1 MALHFERSEYNR
13 RMQLLKAAIAEE
25 NLDAMLLFSQE
36 SMYWLTGYDT
46 FGYCFFQCLVVTKE
60 GELALLTRAP
70 DLRQARHTS
79 IIDNITIW
87 KDQGNADPSH
97 DLHELLNNIGL
108 RSASIG
114 VEYDTQGLT
123 GRAARAI
130 DQSLAGFADLKDY
143 SAIIPTLRSVKSDAE
158 LEYVRIA
165 GELADDALDAA
176 IDLTK
181 AGAYEGDILAA
192 MHTAIF
198 SKGGDYAGNEFIIGS
213 AEDALLCRYKSGRRH
228 LSTNDQLTL
237 EWAGSRARYHAAMM
251 RTIVIGQPTKRH
263 VELYEAS
270 RDALLAVRD
279 AMIVGNPIS
288 DMFDAHAKVMDDAG
302 LAEHRLNACG
312 YSLGAAFTPCWMD
325 SPMIYAGNNT
335 IISANMVLFTHMI
348 IADSDTQTAMTL
360 GQSYITKPSGPE
372 NLSRHEID
380 LINC

>member
-1 MALHFERSEYNR
+1 MALHFEVAEFAN
-13 RMQLLKAAIAEE
+13 RMQLLTSAMKA
-25 NLDAMLLFSQE
+25 NGHKAMLLFSPE

-46 FGYCFFQCLVVTKE
+46 FGFCFFQCLIVTDE

-79 IIDNITIW
+79 IIENIVIW
-87 KDQGNADPSH
+87 KDQGNADPSN
-97 DLHELLNNIGL
+97 DLLQLAQRMNLAGL
-108 RSASIG
+108 RLG

-123 GRAARAI
+123 GKAARQI
-130 DQSLAGFADLKDY
+130 DQAFADIARLEDA
-143 SAIIPTLRSVKSDAE
+143 SVTIPALRSVKSEAE

-176 IDLTK
+176 ISSTR
-181 AGAYEGDILAA
+181 AGAFEGDILAA

-198 SKGGDYAGNEFIIGS
+198 SKGGDYPGNEFIIGS
-213 AEDALLCRYKSGRRH
+213 REDALLCRYKSGRRH

-251 RTIVIGQPTKRH
+251 RTLVIGQPKNRH
-263 VELYEAS
+263 HELYEAA
-270 RDALLAVRD
+270 RDALIAVRD
-279 AMIVGNPIS
+279 AMVVGNPIS
-288 DMFDAHAKVMDDAG
+288 DMFDAHAKVMDEAG

-312 YSLGAAFTPCWMD
+312 YSLGAAYTPCWMD

-335 IISANMVLFTHMI
+335 LICANMVLFTHMI
-348 IADSDTQTAMTL
+348 IADSQTNTAMTL
-360 GQSYITKPSGPE
+360 GQSYITKIEGPE

-380 LINC
+380 LIRC

>member
-1 MALHFERSEYNR
+1 MALHFERSEYAQ
-13 RMQLLKAAIAEE
+13 RMQALKTAMTDE

-46 FGYCFFQCLVVTKE
+46 FGFCFFQCLVVTKD
-60 GELALLTRAP
+60 GDMALLTRAP
-70 DLRQARHTS
+70 DLRQAQHTS
-79 IIDNITIW
+79 IIDNIIIW
-87 KDQGNADPSH
+87 KDEGLADPST
-97 DLHELLNNIGL
+97 DLRQLLEDMGL
-108 RSASIG
+108 RNGAIG

-123 GRAARAI
+123 GKAARAI
-130 DQSLAGFADLKDY
+130 DRSLADFAQLTDH
-143 SAIIPTLRSVKSDAE
+143 SAIIPVLRSIKSEAE
-158 LEYVRIA
+158 LEYARIA

-176 IDLTK
+176 VNLTR

-192 MHTAIF
+192 MHSAIF
-198 SKGGDYAGNEFIIGS
+198 TKGGDYPGNEFIIGS

-228 LSTNDQLTL
+228 LSQNDQLTL

-251 RTIVIGQPTKRH
+251 RTIVIGQPKKRH
-263 VELYEAS
+263 HELYEAS

-279 AMIVGNPIS
+279 AMIVGNPVS
-288 DMFDAHAKVMDDAG
+288 DMFDAHAKVLDDAG

-312 YSLGAAFTPCWMD
+312 YSLGAVYTPCWMD
-325 SPMIYAGNNT
+325 APMIYAGNDT
-335 IISANMVLFTHMI
+335 TISANMVLFTHMI

-360 GQSYITKPSGPE
+360 GQSYITRPSGPE